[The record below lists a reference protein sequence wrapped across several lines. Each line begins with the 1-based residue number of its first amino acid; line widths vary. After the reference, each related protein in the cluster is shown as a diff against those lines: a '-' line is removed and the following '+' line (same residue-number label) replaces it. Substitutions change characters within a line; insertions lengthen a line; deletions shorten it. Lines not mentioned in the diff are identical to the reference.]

1 MKHLLLILFLFI
13 YPLSKAQDGI
23 TFPVPVAKQIAK
35 DLTSCDSLSL
45 VNELTKA
52 ELKYTQQKSLYKD
65 SIIFNFKSKCLLY
78 EESLKN
84 EQEKF
89 KIQGVYTE
97 SLERQNKRLK
107 ITVKV
112 LKILVPIVF
121 TATAVGTTY
130 LLITK

>member
-35 DLTSCDSLSL
+35 DLTSCDSLGL

-65 SIIFNFKSKCLLY
+65 SIIFNFKSKSLLY
-78 EESLKN
+78 EERLKN

-107 ITVKV
+107 ITLTV
-112 LKILVPIVF
+112 LKIIIPTTG
-121 TATAVGTTY
+121 TAALAGILY
-130 LLITK
+130 LTLHK

>member
-107 ITVKV
+107 ITLTV
-112 LKILVPIVF
+112 LKIIIPTTG
-121 TATAVGTTY
+121 TAALAGILY
-130 LLITK
+130 LALYK

>member
-1 MKHLLLILFLFI
+1 MKYILIILFLFI

-23 TFPVPVAKQIAK
+23 TFPIPVAKQIAK
-35 DLTSCDSLSL
+35 DLTSCDSLGL
-45 VNELTKA
+45 VNELTKT

-65 SIIFNFKSKCLLY
+65 SIITNFKSKGLLY
-78 EESLKN
+78 EERINN

-89 KIQGVYTE
+89 KIQGVYVNT
-97 SLERQNKRLK
+97 LEKQNKRLK

-112 LKILVPIVF
+112 LKILIPIVF
-121 TATAVGTTY
+121 TVTAAGTTY